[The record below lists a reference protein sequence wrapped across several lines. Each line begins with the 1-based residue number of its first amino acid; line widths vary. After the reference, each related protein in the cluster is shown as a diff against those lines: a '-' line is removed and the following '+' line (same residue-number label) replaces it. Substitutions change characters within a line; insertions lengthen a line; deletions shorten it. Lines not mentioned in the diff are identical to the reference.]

1 MEIPG
6 YPGVS
11 RWRIEL
17 ADFYLKR
24 DGKIRISFDVKMG
37 PDVNGVFHPENR
49 YGISFRCNRDETK
62 HKRYPLLTGFYFRPE
77 KEWKHFSRTFD
88 VKAYSMYYAVWITT
102 PNIPHGS
109 AANTLWFDNF
119 RVEYVDGER
128 KADAEFAAI
137 LIDAGART
145 THQDKTS
152 QWNVFHKAAAEN
164 MGIKTLS
171 VLVREKSGLNAH
183 DRQGRTPLH
192 LAVSRTPHADFQVV
206 EFLLKNKAEVNALDG
221 KGRTPLDLT
230 RQKDI
235 VNLLIR
241 YGGRSNKGRSGSISK
256 YKRKKR

>member
-1 MEIPG
+1 MNCKRIFFGVTLSLIAQINAGELLNCNSSMELGVTGRGVPGYSYYIHFIDKKQTHKNPEKIYNIRTVEGGKQGKCMEIPG

-37 PDVNGVFHPENR
+37 PDVHGVFHPENR

-137 LIDAGART
+137 PDQADQIYSLG
-145 THQDKTS
+145 Q
-152 QWNVFHKAAAEN
+152 
-164 MGIKTLS
+164 
-171 VLVREKSGLNAH
+171 SGKWH
-183 DRQGRTPLH
+183 
-192 LAVSRTPHADFQVV
+192 
-206 EFLLKNKAEVNALDG
+206 
-221 KGRTPLDLT
+221 
-230 RQKDI
+230 
-235 VNLLIR
+235 IR
-241 YGGRSNKGRSGSISK
+241 A
-256 YKRKKR
+256 